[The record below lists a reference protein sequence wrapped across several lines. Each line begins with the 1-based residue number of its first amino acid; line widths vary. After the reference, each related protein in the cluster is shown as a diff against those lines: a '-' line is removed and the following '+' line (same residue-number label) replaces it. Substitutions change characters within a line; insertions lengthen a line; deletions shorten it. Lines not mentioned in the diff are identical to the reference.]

1 MNQGMTKST
10 KLSDI
15 KRLWH
20 LVDVKGEVLGRISSK
35 IAVLLMGKGKP
46 YFSKNL
52 DCGDYV
58 VVINAKDVKVT
69 GRKELLKKY
78 YAYSGYPGGLKIEAL
93 GDLRQRKPEGV
104 IRHAVSGML
113 SQNKLRDRMLKR
125 LYVFMGE
132 EHQYKDKF
140 EARNPKSETNSNDQ
154 ITKSKTVLSI

>member
-78 YAYSGYPGGLKIEAL
+78 YTYSGYPGGLQIETL
-93 GDLRQRKPEGV
+93 GSLRQRKPEEI

-113 SQNKLRDRMLKR
+113 PQNKLQDKMLAR
-125 LYVFMGE
+125 LFVFKGE
-132 EHQYKDKF
+132 EHPYQDKF
-140 EARNPKSETNSNDQ
+140 KALNSKS
-154 ITKSKTVLSI
+154 